1 MLIFRNSNELLIGL
15 FTSILLVVL
24 YWGVNFLK
32 GENVFSDKRFFY
44 AVYDNVNGLTISRPV
59 TVNGFKVGQ
68 VSNIMLNPSQ
78 LGYLTVEIA
87 IEEDV
92 SFSNQAILEIYDYDI
107 MGAKAVQLQMT
118 DGSTIAMSGDTLKG
132 SIANGLTS
140 EVSEQFGSV
149 KVGLDQVIISFNKVL
164 KEVQDLSITANRILV
179 SNEARVSS
187 SVQSIESISKVIQS
201 QTNNINNAIN
211 NISEFSN
218 DLKSI
223 ELIQLSNQMISISD
237 NLDSLLISIN
247 QGEGSLSKL
256 LNQDI
261 IHDDLSHTIQNI
273 DHLISDIQKNPQRY
287 VNISLWGNDK
297 KK

>member
-1 MLIFRNSNELLIGL
+1 MNKSKEFLIGFFAL
-15 FTSILLVVL
+15 VLLVVL
-24 YWGVNFLK
+24 YWGINFLK

-59 TVNGFKVGQ
+59 TINGFKVGQ
-68 VSNIMLNPSQ
+68 VSDIHLNPGKTGN
-78 LGYLTVEIA
+78 LIVEIA
-87 IEEDV
+87 IEENIT
-92 SFSNQAILEIYDYDI
+92 FSNNSVFEIYDYDI
-107 MGAKAVQLQMT
+107 MGAKAVQLQMN
-118 DGSTIAMSGDTLKG
+118 DGSITAMSGDTLKG

-179 SNEARVSS
+179 RNEERVSS
-187 SVQSIESISKVIQS
+187 SVQSIESISKVIES
-201 QTNNINNAIN
+201 QTKNINNAIN

-218 DLKSI
+218 NLNSI
-223 ELIQLSNQMISISD
+223 DLIQLSNQMISIST

-261 IHDDLSHTIQNI
+261 IHQDLSKTIQSI
-273 DHLISDIQKNPQRY
+273 DYLISDIQQNPQRY

>member
-1 MLIFRNSNELLIGL
+1 MRNSNELLIGL

-78 LGYLTVEIA
+78 LGHLTVEIA

-107 MGAKAVQLQMT
+107 MGKKAVQLKIV
-118 DGSTIAMSGDTLKG
+118 DSGRVAISGDTLVG
-132 SIANGLTS
+132 TIATGLTS
-140 EVSEQFGSV
+140 EVSEQFGSM
-149 KVGLDQVIISFNKVL
+149 KIGLDQVMITFNKVL
-164 KEVQDLSITANRILV
+164 KEVNNLSVTANRILA
-179 SNEARVSS
+179 SNEKRLSS
-187 SVQSIESISKVIQS
+187 SIQNIESIATEIDK
-201 QTNNINNAIN
+201 QTQNINSLIN
-211 NISEFSN
+211 NMTKFSN
-218 DLKSI
+218 DLNSI
-223 ELIQLSNQMISISD
+223 DLVQFSNNMINISNELE
-237 NLDSLLISIN
+237 SLLSHINSGQGSLGKFIN
-247 QGEGSLSKL
+247 QDAMYQELST
-256 LNQDI
+256 
-261 IHDDLSHTIQNI
+261 TIQSMNS
-273 DHLISDIQKNPQRY
+273 LISDIEQNPQKY

-297 KK
+297 KKSK

>member
-1 MLIFRNSNELLIGL
+1 MLV
-15 FTSILLVVL
+15 LLVVL
-24 YWGVNFLK
+24 YWGINFLK

-59 TVNGFKVGQ
+59 TINGFKVGQ
-68 VSNIMLNPSQ
+68 VSDIHLNPGKTGN
-78 LGYLTVEIA
+78 LIVEIA
-87 IEEDV
+87 IEENIT
-92 SFSNQAILEIYDYDI
+92 FSNNSVFEIYDYDI
-107 MGAKAVQLQMT
+107 MGAKAVQLQMN
-118 DGSTIAMSGDTLKG
+118 DGSITAISGDTLRG
-132 SIANGLTS
+132 AIANGLTS

-179 SNEARVSS
+179 RNEERVSS
-187 SVQSIESISKVIQS
+187 SVQSIESISKVIES
-201 QTNNINNAIN
+201 QTKNINNAIN

-218 DLKSI
+218 NLNSI
-223 ELIQLSNQMISISD
+223 DLIQLSNQMISIST

-261 IHDDLSHTIQNI
+261 IHQDLSKTIQSI
-273 DHLISDIQKNPQRY
+273 DYLISDIQQNPQRY